1 MTIFVINDYHG
12 FVAGRLQQEIRQT
25 KAIRLLEEEATL
37 NIARTADVLML
48 RMTDLLKPYALSATQ
63 YNVLRI
69 LRGAGETGA
78 SCKDIGNRMVTR
90 DPDIT
95 RLMDRLEKRGLLTRD
110 RAKEDRRFVTHR
122 LTKAGLELV
131 NQLDRPV
138 EDVHQKAMRHMA
150 PERLR
155 ELIALLEEVRSGE

>member
-1 MTIFVINDYHG
+1 
-12 FVAGRLQQEIRQT
+12 VAGRLQQEIRQT

-48 RMTDLLKPYALSATQ
+48 RMVDLLKPYSLSATQ

-69 LRGAGETGA
+69 LRGAGEAGA
-78 SCKDIGNRMVTR
+78 SCKDIGSRMLTR

-95 RLMDRLEKRGLLTRD
+95 RLMDRLERRGLVARD
-110 RAKEDRRFVTHR
+110 RAKEDRRVVTHR

-138 EDVHQKAMRHMA
+138 EDAHQRAMRHMR

-155 ELIALLEEVRSGE
+155 ELITLLEEVRSGE

>member
-1 MTIFVINDYHG
+1 
-12 FVAGRLQQEIRQT
+12 VAGKLQQEIRQT

-37 NIARTADVLML
+37 NIMRTADVLMQTL
-48 RMTDLLKPYALSATQ
+48 VDVLKPYSLSATQ

-78 SCKDIGNRMVTR
+78 SCKDVGSRMVTR

-131 NQLDRPV
+131 NEMDRPV
-138 EDVHQKAMRHMA
+138 ESAHRKIMHHMR
-150 PERLR
+150 PEQLR
-155 ELIALLEEVRSGE
+155 ELVALLEEVRSGI